1 MDDIMKLDKSAV
13 TEVTLGALINLLKLK
28 GHDLNK
34 IYTDYET
41 KIIDNKL
48 TGANPDY
55 KIASAELLKKLIEE
69 ANNNP
74 TLD

>member
-1 MDDIMKLDKSAV
+1 MDDIMKLDKSDV
-13 TEVTLGALINLLKLK
+13 TEVTLSALINLLKLK

-34 IYTDYET
+34 IYADYET
-41 KIIDNKL
+41 KIVDSVL
-48 TGANPDY
+48 TGANPHY
-55 KIASAELLKKLIEE
+55 KIASAELLKELIEE